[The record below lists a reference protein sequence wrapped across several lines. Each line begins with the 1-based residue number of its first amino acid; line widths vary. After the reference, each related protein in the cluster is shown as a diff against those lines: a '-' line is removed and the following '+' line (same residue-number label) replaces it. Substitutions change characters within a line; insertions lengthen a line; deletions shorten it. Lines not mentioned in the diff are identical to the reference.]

1 MVCDMPLA
9 RRHSGQRARMLTRR
23 RFLTVGT
30 TLGGVALLPRRLLAQ
45 PPRLRFADMH
55 SHHGMFVGKRSG
67 QATRLSDDMR
77 ANGLAVVAMK
87 VVADSPVLMVSPGRI
102 YALPAESRGQF
113 RAFYEKTVAAVM
125 ARAQAEGI
133 ELVTE
138 PAHIDRALAG
148 QKPSVVLASEGA
160 DFLEGDLGY
169 LKTAYAGGL
178 RHLQIMHFRPNEIG
192 DTATEKPLH
201 GGLTEFGREV
211 IRECNRLGIL
221 VDVAHCNHRGIIQ
234 ALETAKKP
242 LIYSHGWVSSEEP
255 SWDRRGSRAVHS
267 PLARAIAKEGGV
279 VGLFPIQPSLER
291 YAAAMVQLA
300 DIVGNEHAGMGVD
313 LDGLSR
319 PAIATYHDLP
329 ALASEL
335 GRLGMK
341 ENTIDKV
348 LGGNYLRVLKQV
360 LAG

>member
-1 MVCDMPLA
+1 MT
-9 RRHSGQRARMLTRR
+9 TRR
-23 RFLTVGT
+23 RFIAA
-30 TLGGVALLPRRLLAQ
+30 GVALVAAGAFRGVAVAQ

-55 SHHGMFVGKRSG
+55 SHHGMIVGKRSG
-67 QATRLSDDMR
+67 QSTRLSDDMR

-87 VVADSPVLMVSPGRI
+87 VISDSPVLMFASGRI

-113 RAFYEKTVAAVM
+113 RAFYERTVAAVM

-138 PAHIDRALAG
+138 PAHVDRALAG
-148 QKPSVVLASEGA
+148 QAPAVVLASEGA

-169 LKTAYAGGL
+169 LQVAYAAGL
-178 RHLQIMHFRPNEIG
+178 RHLQVMHFRANEIG

-201 GGLTEFGREV
+201 GGLTAFGRDV

-221 VDVAHCNHRGIIQ
+221 VDVAHCNHGGIIQ
-234 ALETAKKP
+234 ALETTKKP
-242 LIYSHGWVSSEEP
+242 LIYSHGWVSPEEP
-255 SWDRRGSRAVHS
+255 SWDKRGSRAVHA
-267 PLARAIAKEGGV
+267 PLAKAIAKEGGV
-279 VGLFPIQPSLER
+279 VGLFPIQRSLER
-291 YAAAMVQLA
+291 YASAMVQLV

-329 ALASEL
+329 ALVHEL

-341 ENTIDKV
+341 ESTIDKV
-348 LGGNYLRVLKQV
+348 LGGNYLRVLKHV
-360 LAG
+360 LAA